1 MEYKPKQKK
10 TTLEKR
16 ERFTNRL
23 PYPIFIFG
31 NPNSF
36 YSHDTDRKKYT
47 YTNLKWKQ
55 KNIYKNLHE
64 NDSRI
69 KTECLNF
76 AKNTYILLIKS
87 MQKELNKTMKNGS
100 RNNNTNKKK
109 QFFFTVYS
117 YLLNYTHRTYYYSW
131 NGVFI
136 PKIPPS
142 QQIRTLKKYVLVY
155 KKMMLATPI
164 ILIII
169 LLIYMKCILGVF

>member
-109 QFFFTVYS
+109 TVF
-117 YLLNYTHRTYYYSW
+117 LLCILTSW
-131 NGVFI
+131 I
-136 PKIPPS
+136 
-142 QQIRTLKKYVLVY
+142 
-155 KKMMLATPI
+155 TPTA
-164 ILIII
+164 LIII
-169 LLIYMKCILGVF
+169 VEMVYLSQKYPQANKLEL